1 MTDPQWLDEAELA
14 SWQPLAAL
22 LLLLPTRLDE
32 ELQPT
37 GLSFFDYSALVM
49 LERAPRR
56 QLAMKQLARVASA
69 SLSRSSH
76 AAKRLEGR
84 GLVERSQSPSD
95 RRVTLVT
102 LTDEG
107 LGALRRS
114 APAHVSGVR
123 RAVLDALSPEELAQL
138 GGLAAKIVAH
148 LHPEGAPPVT
158 ETESVSGA

>member
-1 MTDPQWLDEAELA
+1 MAEPQWLDEAELA

-32 ELQPT
+32 EMQPT

-49 LERAPRR
+49 LERAPDR
-56 QLAMKQLARVASA
+56 QLPMKQLARVASA

-76 AAKRLEGR
+76 AAKRLERR
-84 GLVERSQSPSD
+84 GLVERSPSPSD

-107 LGALRRS
+107 LDALRSS
-114 APAHVSGVR
+114 APTHVSGVR
-123 RAVLDALSPEELAQL
+123 RAVLDVLSPDELAQL
-138 GGLAAKIVAH
+138 GGLAAKIVTH
-148 LHPEGAPPVT
+148 LHPAGAPPDP
-158 ETESVSGA
+158 ESA